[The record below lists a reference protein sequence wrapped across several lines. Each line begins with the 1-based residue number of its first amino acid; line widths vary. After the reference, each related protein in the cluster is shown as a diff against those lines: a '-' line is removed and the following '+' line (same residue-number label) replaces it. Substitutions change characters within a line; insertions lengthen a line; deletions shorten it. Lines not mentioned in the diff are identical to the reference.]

1 MKIRLTGEQLAKLP
15 RWARL
20 AIQGYESDIQALER
34 AMPDAGPSD
43 TWVVNF
49 TAPSYSLP
57 EGQRVRFY
65 LDLPHTDTNDADLH
79 CLDVRRLRDNDGAPY
94 VEVAQPWGDSPRV
107 EPQSG
112 NVLRVYVQRRGPSPS
127 GRS

>member
-1 MKIRLTGEQLAKLP
+1 MKMRLTGEQLAKLP

-34 AMPDAGPSD
+34 AIPGAGPSD
-43 TWVVNF
+43 TWAVSYSSV
-49 TAPSYSLP
+49 PSYSLP

-65 LDLPHTDTNDADLH
+65 LDHPHADISAVAAPRQ
-79 CLDVRRLRDNDGAPY
+79 CLDVRRGRNNDGQPY

-107 EPQSG
+107 EPQSS
-112 NVLRVYVQRRGPSPS
+112 NVLRLYVA